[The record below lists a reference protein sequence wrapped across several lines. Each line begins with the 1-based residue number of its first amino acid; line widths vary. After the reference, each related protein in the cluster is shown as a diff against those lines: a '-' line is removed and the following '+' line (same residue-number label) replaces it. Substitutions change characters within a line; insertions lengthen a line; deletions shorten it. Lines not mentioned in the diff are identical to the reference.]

1 MQKRTGPI
9 VQRLGGGAVTG
20 ALVAALLVLAMP
32 AFDQTAGAA
41 SAAPTVTSVSPPTAL
56 FSSEAAP
63 EPTPT
68 VTIKGANFDGATFVF
83 FGKFDANFTVVSSTE
98 ITAIPG
104 LETLGTTDIT
114 VETPGGTSV
123 TSSADQFTFTA
134 PPMPTSPPVV
144 TSITPSTV
152 GGGPDAAL
160 ATVELH
166 GSNFLYATSV
176 QIGSTSVGFASGGF
190 AAASSTVINVE
201 LPHEPIGTVLD
212 VTVTGPGGTSAISPS
227 DQITYVVPPPPP
239 PPSGYWEV
247 ASDGGVFSFGNAIF
261 YGSMGGARLNA
272 PVVGMATTLSG
283 PNQGYWLVA
292 RDGGIFAFGNAG
304 FYGSTGAR
312 HLNAP
317 IVAMAATPD
326 AHGYW
331 LVASD
336 GGVCS
341 FGDAPFLG
349 SLGGTHLNS
358 PIVGIGVLA
367 DPSGT
372 QQGYWLVAADGA
384 VYPFGAAPGLGSV
397 DGPLPSP
404 VVGIASNPV
413 SAGYWLVTAN
423 GAVLTFGTASN
434 LGSATNYPLNKPMIG
449 MSTTYDDNDNS
460 FAYWE
465 AAADGGIFTFGLT
478 PFYGS
483 TGGMRLNAPIVGVA
497 ATPQPLF
504 QPFFPS

>member
-9 VQRLGGGAVTG
+9 VRRLGGSAAAG
-20 ALVAALLVLAMP
+20 ALVAVFVALAMP
-32 AFDQTAGAA
+32 TFDQTAGAA
-41 SAAPTVTSVSPPTAL
+41 SAAPTVTSVSPSTGY
-56 FSSEAAP
+56 FSSEQAP

-68 VTIKGANFDGATFVF
+68 VTIKGANFDGATRVL
-83 FGKFDANFTVVSSTE
+83 FGKFDAYSFTMVSSTE
-98 ITAIPG
+98 ITAIPSV
-104 LETLGTTDIT
+104 ETLGTSDIS
-114 VETPGGTSV
+114 VQTPAGTSA
-123 TSSADQFTFTA
+123 SSPADQFTFTT

-152 GGGPDAAL
+152 GGGPDAEA

-166 GSNFLYATSV
+166 GSNFLYANSV
-176 QIGSTSVGFASGGF
+176 QIGSTSVGFA
-190 AAASSTVINVE
+190 AASSTVINAA
-201 LPHEPIGTVLD
+201 LPHESIGTVLD
-212 VTVTGPGGTSAISPS
+212 LTVTGPGGTSAITPA
-227 DQITYVVPPPPP
+227 DRVTYVVPPPPP

-261 YGSMGGARLNA
+261 YGSMGGTRLNA

-304 FYGSTGAR
+304 FYGSTGAM
-312 HLNAP
+312 HLNSP

-336 GGVCS
+336 GGVFS

-449 MSTTYDDNDNS
+449 MSTTYDAEDNS

-465 AAADGGIFTFGLT
+465 AAADGGIFTFGFT

-504 QPFFPS
+504 PPFAP